1 MTGSVNPYAAI
12 HACRAAGTIASW
24 RWYPA
29 APDRVTVVALTA
41 DDTRI
46 VGEGTTMEAALTD
59 VRLQVATMTTREA
72 GR

>member
-1 MTGSVNPYAAI
+1 MTAQPNPYAAI

-46 VGEGTTMEAALTD
+46 VGEGEALEAAL
-59 VRLQVATMTTREA
+59 VALRWEIEATREA
-72 GR
+72 AA